1 MREKPKDNG
10 RLLHINEAI
19 DNIHNFLTDK
29 TAEDFVSDKM
39 LYFAVVKNM
48 EIIGEAAY
56 MLTPEFKQCHQEVA
70 WEYIVKMRHIL
81 VHGYYHIDANIV
93 WTTII
98 NDLPSLKEQI
108 QALFTEIKEE

>member
-1 MREKPKDNG
+1 MREKPKDRG

-19 DNIHNFLTDK
+19 ANIHNFLIGK
-29 TAEDFVSDKM
+29 TVEDFVSDKM

-56 MLTPEFKQCHQEVA
+56 MLTPEFKQCHQEIC

-81 VHGYYHIDANIV
+81 VHGYYQIDANIV
-93 WTTII
+93 WTTIV
-98 NDLPSLKEQI
+98 NDLPSLEKQI
-108 QALFTEIKEE
+108 QRLITEIEE